1 MEIKTKKKA
10 TTSLQL
16 LPKVSFTT
24 NWCWCLQFGVKIII
38 DAIKLT
44 HSNPVATPH
53 RKRQETQAHI
63 GRDINDEANQPCQG
77 QLLEGSIHKEKKELG
92 RATRIIWE
100 EDEKTILKWPGEQDG
115 LSSW

>member
-1 MEIKTKKKA
+1 MEIKTKKV

-16 LPKVSFTT
+16 LPEVSFTT

-77 QLLEGSIHKEKKELG
+77 QLLEGSIHREK
-92 RATRIIWE
+92 
-100 EDEKTILKWPGEQDG
+100 GEMMKKQF
-115 LSSW
+115 